1 MLDGLI
7 SYLKAS
13 IQKHPKLKSPSECL
27 LQVGVAVLFANICN
41 MKITS
46 LLLHNTKRYLHKK
59 CVNHQ
64 TSLHTYIS
72 PQSFQATKET
82 KKTLKQT
89 KEYPVQHA
97 KNKVL
102 LQQWKQISPLSFNFS
117 FHTFLCCPCPPPPN
131 TVLKKKKKKKKKK
144 KLLTLENLEKDQNK
158 KLQKI
163 KPLLCLLS

>member
-13 IQKHPKLKSPSECL
+13 IQKHPTLKSPSECL

-46 LLLHNTKRYLHKK
+46 LLLHNTKRYLHKQ

-102 LQQWKQISPLSFNFS
+102 LQQMEANLSSSFQFCFPCISVLPMPSLAQLSS
-117 FHTFLCCPCPPPPN
+117 QTKER
-131 TVLKKKKKKKKKK
+131 KKKKS
-144 KLLTLENLEKDQNK
+144 
-158 KLQKI
+158 
-163 KPLLCLLS
+163 C